1 MFSVKDNTLSGVAF
15 LGVVMKYTYCIWDF
29 NGTILD
35 DVELGIYSI
44 NKLLA
49 AHGIDKQLKRDE
61 YRAQFDFPIIDYYRR
76 VGFDFEKTPYEE
88 LAVEWV
94 DIYLSN
100 FDKAGLFADL
110 TAALD
115 FFASKGITQSVLSAS
130 ELGMLKG
137 QISDLGI
144 EEYFDEI
151 MGIDNIYAA
160 SKLVLAKSW
169 RERHPDER
177 VIFIGDTVHDIET
190 AKQLSADCFIV
201 CAGHQSREKFDGC
214 DATVVSSLSELCELL
229 KGI

>member
-1 MFSVKDNTLSGVAF
+1 
-15 LGVVMKYTYCIWDF
+15 MKYTHIIWDF
-29 NGTILD
+29 NGTLFD
-35 DVELGIYSI
+35 DVEAGLVSVNEMLSERGLKVI
-44 NKLLA
+44 A
-49 AHGIDKQLKRDE
+49 DKEE
-61 YRAQFDFPIIDYYRR
+61 YRKVFKFPIIDYYRR